1 LKSVLSLITI
11 LFLLTSS
18 IPFGFAETTT
28 NDSTI
33 PETLSL
39 VSSTPKESRNISVS
53 LHESVGIA
61 SNSPQKKSSAINPT
75 IISES
80 EHLGKTI
87 YLSEELNL
95 ISSILQQTVGHNSF
109 VIQPQATLDRISP
122 IEQIKDR
129 KKNSK
134 IDLLSLD
141 DSNQHEFSNNL
152 ISFDSNILKTS
163 LFTDPLKLISDSII
177 EQNFENN
184 LESINIF
191 ENESFENLS
200 VYVNIL
206 DPSFLFDNSFV
217 ILIFTPLAFFLFIFS
232 EDVKFK
238 IEKIRPVL
246 SFVLVFII
254 LSTVVVTPYSISSSY
269 WPEAYADTGDMNE
282 TIFDNTTASTD
293 DISSSSTPA
302 EDTSASEATTSNTD
316 TSVDSTSSSSTPA
329 EDSESTEVSSST
341 NATLTVIPVN
351 GTVIPV
357 NGTVIPVNGTVIP
370 VNGTVIPVN
379 GTVIPGT
386 NSTNSTGMI
395 SEPIIIPNA
404 TESWSFDTQING
416 SRFVGDVHITE
427 SNSSLI
433 LDGDGYLANDGN
445 STSTISD
452 LSVTAWV
459 NPDYSG
465 GSAEFTVI
473 SKEGSFALTINN
485 NIEPQKIASFSVFDG
500 IKWHTVQS
508 IEKIGDEWSHIAG
521 TFNGTTLS
529 IYTNGTHSNT
539 NETIEKITLTIDGKL
554 EAQTIETIESTSDV
568 VIGAALENTRSVDD
582 VTKQFNGQIKE
593 VDIFNL
599 YLTAEQIQEI
609 YTQTL
614 PLILQLQNN
623 TSTEII
629 PQEESI
635 VIDIFTQSNSTQI
648 ISSITNTTTPIP
660 TNTTETMIEFNG
672 TEEYIPITEETLN
685 DELNKLTIS
694 TWINPDYTSGSAE
707 FTVVSK
713 ENSFVLGI
721 NNVIAPERVATF
733 AIFDGVQWTKIT
745 GVSEIRNWT
754 HLAGVINGTE
764 LTLYVNGTKDTS
776 TTLPETFVISEGE
789 IKTASS
795 EVEGNNSDLI
805 IGAYLN
811 TIRGNISLSN
821 HFAGIIDDVLIY
833 KEALS
838 EAQLDEMYAEYTS
851 PDGIKHI
858 PFASSLLSFTDIVSV
873 TLGRTNS
880 TDVIV
885 ASVNATSNVPSAFQK
900 LSFSDYISY
909 KLNDSTF
916 VSSSDV
922 VTFEDVVVAT
932 IVDQTQTNST
942 VPDEFLELS
951 SSLSIQDTVL
961 ITLNGQ
967 HFISLEEIFSIN
979 ATIISEDDPLIAID
993 SNSNITLSHDI
1004 IEINKPVTWNH
1015 DVIFSNN
1022 SQFIAVEI
1030 PADAEILTIKTMN
1043 DTSETFIFDS
1053 QEYPQINSTH
1063 TGLYDDEDISEKDL
1077 TKQLRLLDSVQK
1089 IESKINST
1097 NDKIE
1102 YYASL
1107 DTAKAHKKLD
1117 KLNTNLEKL
1126 EEKLENKLSKL
1137 SDIPLASLQQV
1148 DEMLQEDKPLKVLL
1162 LNGTDEN
1169 VELTFTTPAPIAIEH
1184 DNSTNDKFNK
1194 KVTVSHESAL
1204 HYTNVTAYSDLPE
1217 DLVEAGTDFKL
1228 FWNINNTRVNV
1239 TNDPRFA
1246 VEFVDTNANGIVDQM
1261 KWIVPQLSEQEFDIE
1276 ADLEIINV
1284 QSYPAV
1290 GGNWKVKFTTNGTAD
1305 LVITAVNGTTFGTV
1319 SPDDLTFLELNNGT
1333 HTLNPIVN
1341 GNTITFYNYS
1351 STEEGFE
1358 ESTVLTAFKHHL
1370 MFQFGNKT
1378 AFAHNSAFVPNGPEA
1393 ITLYGSPKLFSP
1405 GTPDNEDDL
1414 ALDDAIFP
1422 GWDEPALRQD
1432 AIFTHNIDNCSD
1444 QNSDCISINATE
1456 AGTYRV
1462 NYGLTADGIG
1472 VGRYSGVT
1480 FVQNDTDGLG
1490 GYGLGQG
1497 MSCYDS
1503 SYSKTGESATGN
1515 RWSGECL
1522 VNLDANGSVRIG
1534 LSKVSSDA
1542 GTGSI
1547 PFDNNENWF
1556 SMVKVENPVISL
1568 RATGESQGITNVAE
1582 DMIFEDEDI
1591 VIYDTSTFSFN
1602 EFITPGSTVETFSGT
1617 AGTGHTMNL
1626 PSASVDDVIFCA
1638 IAGNPDGTGTVP
1650 NITAVSGFTEAGTQT
1665 NTGAASDGML
1675 SGWYRVVQGGDASSR
1690 SVTFSQT
1697 GMMASVCTAYTG
1709 VDTSQVLDVTVPTF
1723 DTTENPPTSPA
1734 ITTVSDGARI
1744 ITATLVDGVPGF
1756 GDSDIPAATTL
1767 RGTIVNNPPSNGQNL
1782 GMADLDAAGAK
1793 GSWNWGA
1800 GAEEGVSFTVV
1811 LRPAVPGTAVLGTDI
1826 QVEEDGFYKVSYS
1839 VLYDSAGQ
1847 GRTSAFSTIQTD
1859 TSGSFQ
1865 DSEYGRS
1872 LVYVRDA
1879 TNIDLGAL
1887 SGSAIFDLNAD
1898 DIIRLVTESETAD
1911 TLTATDY
1918 HIDVEYIG
1926 TSSSANVLRIY
1937 DSTGGVNVDDT
1948 LSDVL
1953 IDWDTTSSNTGSHFT
1968 FTGDTTPTDEITI
1981 NNNGLYHI
1989 SYAIDADRD
1998 AANNNDRF
2006 KSRSSIEIDEAGGSE
2021 TWNDA
2026 IACTGN
2032 TYSRGQQTAG
2042 EYHQS
2047 ATLTSSCL
2055 LELGIGDKIR
2065 VVSFKT
2071 SQTADASDYLTVA
2084 NQSFLTIHALTVSI
2098 PPLQD
2103 SNLPLTAVLEYF
2115 IIKNAIEPLSLSD
2128 TVITIKSAVVELTED
2143 LSLVD
2148 SPIFV
2153 DKDGQVLIQ
2162 LEENLDLDADITRAQ
2177 VLPISLQ
2184 ESLSLE
2190 DTINRSIPFRFTES
2204 LGLSDVVTA
2213 ERFIPAN
2220 PDFKIQHGTFI
2231 IPIGS
2236 LSATIAGTGQAG
2248 NATNFDQCTG
2258 ECFIMQTS
2266 TRQSGMGPT
2275 TDGYNGVQA
2284 EDFTTYISNV
2294 DGLTSGGTVTV
2305 ERSGI
2310 ANDNRIAWQIIEYIG
2325 PAGGPNEM
2333 KVLNTGTVS
2342 FGTSDAG
2349 KQVSGITT
2357 ALDDDD
2363 VAVIITGVSTDGGAS
2378 DYDSSLI
2385 TTEWRGTS
2393 DAAVFNR
2400 TAVNSVSL
2408 EVSYAVVEFSGN
2420 NWNLQRVEKNR
2431 F

>member
-1 LKSVLSLITI
+1 MKSVLSLITI

-53 LHESVGIA
+53 LHESVGIV
-61 SNSPQKKSSAINPT
+61 SNSPQKKSTAINPI

-80 EHLGKTI
+80 EHLGKTV

-95 ISSILQQTVGHNSF
+95 ISSILQQTVEHNSF

-134 IDLLSLD
+134 IDLLYLD
-141 DSNQHEFSNNL
+141 DSNQHESSDNL
-152 ISFDSNILKTS
+152 ISLDSNILKTS
-163 LFTDPLKLISDSII
+163 LSIDPLKLILDPII
-177 EQNFENN
+177 TQNFENN

-191 ENESFENLS
+191 ENESFENIF
-200 VYVNIL
+200 VHVNL
-206 DPSFLFDNSFV
+206 FDPSFLFDNSFV
-217 ILIFTPLAFFLFIFS
+217 VLIFTPLVFFLFIFS

-238 IEKIRPVL
+238 IEKVRPIL
-246 SFVLVFII
+246 SFALVFII
-254 LSTVVVTPYSISSSY
+254 LSTVVLTPYSISSSY

-282 TIFDNTTASTD
+282 IIFDNTTASTD
-293 DISSSSTPA
+293 DTSSSSTPA

-316 TSVDSTSSSSTPA
+316 TSVDSASSSSTPA
-329 EDSESTEVSSST
+329 EDSESTEVSSSS
-341 NATLTVIPVN
+341 NATS
-351 GTVIPV
+351 
-357 NGTVIPVNGTVIP
+357 TVIP

-386 NSTNSTGMI
+386 NSTNSIGII
-395 SEPIIIPNA
+395 SEPITIPNA

-416 SRFVGDVHITE
+416 SRFVGDVHIAE
-427 SNSSLI
+427 SDSSLI

-623 TSTEII
+623 TSEEII
-629 PQEESI
+629 LEKEI
-635 VIDIFTQSNSTQI
+635 KIIDIFTQSNSTQI
-648 ISSITNTTTPIP
+648 ISSITNTTTSIL
-660 TNTTETMIEFNG
+660 TNTTETIIEFNG
-672 TEEYIPITEETLN
+672 TEEYIPITEESLN

-694 TWINPDYTSGSAE
+694 TWINPDYSSGSAE

-745 GVSEIRNWT
+745 GVSEIKNWT
-754 HLAGVINGTE
+754 HLTGVINGTE

-789 IKTASS
+789 ITTASS
-795 EVEGNNSDLI
+795 EVAGNNSDLI

-851 PDGIKHI
+851 PDSIEHI
-858 PFASSLLSFTDIVSV
+858 PFASQLLLFTDTVLV
-873 TLGRTNS
+873 TLDRTNS

-885 ASVNATSNVPSAFQK
+885 ASVNATSNIPSAFQK
-900 LSFSDYISY
+900 LSFSDYVSY

-916 VSSSDV
+916 ISSGDV
-922 VTFEDVVVAT
+922 VTFDDIVVTT
-932 IVDQTQTNST
+932 ISNQTQTNST
-942 VPDEFLELS
+942 IPDGFLELPA
-951 SSLSIQDTVL
+951 SLPIQDTVL

-967 HFISLEEIFSIN
+967 HFISLEEILSIN
-979 ATIISEDDPLIAID
+979 SAIISEDDPLIAID

-1043 DTSETFIFDS
+1043 DTSETLIFDS
-1053 QEYPQINSTH
+1053 QEYSQMNSTH

-1077 TKQLRLLDSVQK
+1077 KKQLRLLDSVQK

-1097 NDKIE
+1097 SDKIE

-1107 DTAKAHKKLD
+1107 DNAKAHKKLD
-1117 KLNTNLEKL
+1117 KLNVNLEKL

-1169 VELTFTTPAPIAIEH
+1169 VELTFTTPAPVAIEH

-1217 DLVEAGTDFKL
+1217 ELVEAGTDFKL

-1239 TNDPRFA
+1239 TDDPRFA
-1246 VEFVDTNANGIVDQM
+1246 VEFVDVDANGVVDQM

-1305 LVITAVNGTTFGTV
+1305 LIITAVNGTTFGTV
-1319 SPDDLTFLELNNGT
+1319 SPDDLKFLELNNGT
-1333 HTLNPIVN
+1333 HTLNPIVS

-1351 STEEGFE
+1351 STEKGFE
-1358 ESTVLTAFKHHL
+1358 ESTVLTPFKHHL

-1378 AFAHNSAFVPNGPEA
+1378 AFAHNSAFVPNGPQA
-1393 ITLYGSPKLFSP
+1393 ITLYGTPELFSP
-1405 GTPDNEDDL
+1405 GSPDNQDDL
-1414 ALDDAIFP
+1414 ALTDAIFP

-1432 AIFTHNIDNCSD
+1432 SIFTHDIDFEGDGCD
-1444 QNSDCISINATE
+1444 GFEDTACISINATE

-1462 NYGLTADGIG
+1462 NYGLTSDSLA
-1472 VGRYSGVT
+1472 VSRYQGVT

-1490 GYGLGQG
+1490 GYGTGQG
-1497 MSCYDS
+1497 YSCFDS
-1503 SYSKTGESATGN
+1503 SYSRDNEGSNGA
-1515 RWSGECL
+1515 RWNGECL
-1522 VNLDANGSVRIG
+1522 VKLDANGSVRIG
-1534 LSKVSSDA
+1534 LSKISDVA
-1542 GTGSI
+1542 GTGSVA
-1547 PFDNNENWF
+1547 FTTDKNWF
-1556 SMVKVENPVISL
+1556 SMQKVENLVISL
-1568 RATGESQGITNVAE
+1568 RATGEAQDITNVSE
-1582 DMIFEDEDI
+1582 GMLFEDEDI
-1591 VIYDTSTFSFN
+1591 VVYDPSTFTFN
-1602 EFITPGSTVETFSGT
+1602 SGGITFVG
-1617 AGTGHTMNL
+1617 AGTLSTEN
-1626 PSASVDDVIFCA
+1626 D
-1638 IAGNPDGTGTVP
+1638 NTGT
-1650 NITAVSGFTEAGTQT
+1650 T
-1665 NTGAASDGML
+1665 L
-1675 SGWYRVVQGGDASSR
+1675 
-1690 SVTFSQT
+1690 SVTFPAHDAGDLLIAIIGLSNGGPNKDPAETCNAESGWTLMTQGSWSSATAGNTCVFYNFDEDDSITTVEFDAAATT
-1697 GMMASVCTAYTG
+1697 GYVAKGFAYRG
-1709 VDTSQVLDVTVPTF
+1709 VDTDTPIDVGPTFLDNQGSAGSIDPPDVTTQTDGAMVI
-1723 DTTENPPTSPA
+1723 A
-1734 ITTVSDGARI
+1734 ITNRDGAPVAHTHSSGYNERSDEG
-1744 ITATLVDGVPGF
+1744 DGGP
-1756 GDSDIPAATTL
+1756 
-1767 RGTIVNNPPSNGQNL
+1767 
-1782 GMADLDAAGAK
+1782 GMAL
-1793 GSWNWGA
+1793 
-1800 GAEEGVSFTVV
+1800 
-1811 LRPAVPGTAVLGTDI
+1811 
-1826 QVEEDGFYKVSYS
+1826 Q
-1839 VLYDSAGQ
+1839 
-1847 GRTSAFSTIQTD
+1847 
-1859 TSGSFQ
+1859 
-1865 DSEYGRS
+1865 
-1872 LVYVRDA
+1872 
-1879 TNIDLGAL
+1879 
-1887 SGSAIFDLNAD
+1887 
-1898 DIIRLVTESETAD
+1898 
-1911 TLTATDY
+1911 
-1918 HIDVEYIG
+1918 
-1926 TSSSANVLRIY
+1926 
-1937 DSTGGVNVDDT
+1937 
-1948 LSDVL
+1948 
-1953 IDWDTTSSNTGSHFT
+1953 
-1968 FTGDTTPTDEITI
+1968 
-1981 NNNGLYHI
+1981 
-1989 SYAIDADRD
+1989 
-1998 AANNNDRF
+1998 
-2006 KSRSSIEIDEAGGSE
+2006 SI
-2021 TWNDA
+2021 
-2026 IACTGN
+2026 
-2032 TYSRGQQTAG
+2032 
-2042 EYHQS
+2042 
-2047 ATLTSSCL
+2047 
-2055 LELGIGDKIR
+2055 
-2065 VVSFKT
+2065 
-2071 SQTADASDYLTVA
+2071 
-2084 NQSFLTIHALTVSI
+2084 
-2098 PPLQD
+2098 
-2103 SNLPLTAVLEYF
+2103 
-2115 IIKNAIEPLSLSD
+2115 
-2128 TVITIKSAVVELTED
+2128 
-2143 LSLVD
+2143 
-2148 SPIFV
+2148 
-2153 DKDGQVLIQ
+2153 
-2162 LEENLDLDADITRAQ
+2162 
-2177 VLPISLQ
+2177 
-2184 ESLSLE
+2184 
-2190 DTINRSIPFRFTES
+2190 
-2204 LGLSDVVTA
+2204 
-2213 ERFIPAN
+2213 
-2220 PDFKIQHGTFI
+2220 
-2231 IPIGS
+2231 
-2236 LSATIAGTGQAG
+2236 
-2248 NATNFDQCTG
+2248 
-2258 ECFIMQTS
+2258 
-2266 TRQSGMGPT
+2266 
-2275 TDGYNGVQA
+2275 
-2284 EDFTTYISNV
+2284 
-2294 DGLTSGGTVTV
+2294 
-2305 ERSGI
+2305 
-2310 ANDNRIAWQIIEYIG
+2310 WQI
-2325 PAGGPNEM
+2325 
-2333 KVLNTGTVS
+2333 S
-2342 FGTSDAG
+2342 
-2349 KQVSGITT
+2349 
-2357 ALDDDD
+2357 
-2363 VAVIITGVSTDGGAS
+2363 
-2378 DYDSSLI
+2378 
-2385 TTEWRGTS
+2385 
-2393 DAAVFNR
+2393 
-2400 TAVNSVSL
+2400 
-2408 EVSYAVVEFSGN
+2408 
-2420 NWNLQRVEKNR
+2420 
-2431 F
+2431 